1 MDKIEFSCEVIK
13 GQGLLTFPRSSLESI
28 LDVIAKVEK
37 RLPRSSRP
45 DIEVELMPGS
55 ASVKIIDQRAMD
67 NRGRSVTEQHG
78 IGLVENLK
86 DFTKRKAGARKKGV
100 SAVVN
105 PGDELLEALNGVLHQ
120 AKQNKVTVG
129 FRDDTRHVAFEA
141 VDPEDIHV
149 KQPPLPPEDIQ
160 IDCVCAG
167 ARVVSVPDG
176 QLELFPRQAV
186 EQRFFLYSAPVEE
199 VRFTG
204 PLLTAWSAKA
214 FACRIRVSCQ
224 RARPDH
230 KYATA
235 LEAPIFTDLEPDE
248 I

>member
-1 MDKIEFSCEVIK
+1 MDKIELSCELIK
-13 GQGLLTFPRSSLESI
+13 GQGFLTFPRSSLESI
-28 LDVIAKVEK
+28 LDVITKIEK

-45 DIEVELMPGS
+45 GIEVELMPGMG
-55 ASVKIIDQRAMD
+55 SVKIIDQRSME
-67 NRGRSVTEQHG
+67 NRGGSVTEQHG

-86 DFTKRKAGARKKGV
+86 KFTKRRAEAKRDGV
-100 SAVVN
+100 PVVVN
-105 PGDELLEALNGVLHQ
+105 PGDELLEALNDVLHQ

-129 FRDDTRHVAFEA
+129 LRDDTRHVAFEA
-141 VDPEDIHV
+141 VDPDNIHV
-149 KQPPLPPEDIQ
+149 KQAPLPLEDIQ

-176 QLELFPRQAV
+176 QLELFPGQAV
-186 EQRFFLYSAPVEE
+186 EQRFYLYNAPVEE
-199 VRFTG
+199 VRFKG

-214 FACRIRVSCQ
+214 FACRIRVNCQ

-230 KYATA
+230 KHATA
-235 LEAPIFTDLEPDE
+235 LEAPTFTDLEPDE